1 VKEEPV
7 AIAPPFSTSPASS
20 EAGSETTAVGPTPSF
35 ASVTEVSVA
44 NSCGPTPVGL
54 GGEEDVV
61 AHRGMSVKTEAEDDM
76 SEVKMLG
83 PCVTSLSY
91 SCTLVLGRPVPI
103 KHVAGKMVNIRYKA
117 SHNSAHIYTRLHGNA
132 VTGEISSA
140 GNLKIRGARSQRE
153 AQRSMQA
160 LAKELKKALP
170 PSDELSLKDQR
181 VVVKE
186 ISAQVDLGF
195 RVNIDEMSQLSSEKV
210 LRAWYDPNVFSSVVI
225 YLRDP
230 RATLM
235 VYNTGKCQIR
245 GVSNL
250 GDLKQS
256 LDFLREIAK
265 QYAF

>member
-1 VKEEPV
+1 VKEEPSAV
-7 AIAPPFSTSPASS
+7 APPFSTSPASS

-35 ASVTEVSVA
+35 ASVAEVSVA

-61 AHRGMSVKTEAEDDM
+61 AHSGMFVKTEAE
-76 SEVKMLG
+76 SEVSELKVLG
-83 PCVTSLSY
+83 SCVRSLSY
-91 SCTLVLGRPVPI
+91 SCTLALGRPVPI
-103 KHVAGKMVNIRYKA
+103 KHVAGKMVNIRYKP
-117 SHNSAHIYTRLHGNA
+117 SRHSPHIYTRLHGNA
-132 VTGEISSA
+132 VTGEISSC
-140 GNLKIRGARSQRE
+140 GMLKIQGARSQRE
-153 AQRSMQA
+153 AQRSMQT

-195 RVNIDEMSQLSSEKV
+195 RVNIDEMSQVSSERILK
-210 LRAWYDPNVFSSVVI
+210 AWYDPNVSPSLNI
-225 YLRDP
+225 YLREP

-235 VYNTGKCQIR
+235 VYHTGKCQIR